1 MDIKLILL
9 VIFLPPL
16 LGLVIYRLI
25 HGVFEDILWQIYE
38 SEIKGFAGYI
48 NLWLGYFAMALV
60 ILFAIFSIFRFNLGI
75 YEPLSAIVTIFVLA
89 LIFMIRLQIVAKS
102 QQSFDILGIFIG
114 GSFLIIF
121 TNLLFYPDYL
131 TRIGAHLVLIEY
143 FLLFIKETIPYL
155 TFGSLSLTFLVE
167 PLIQSSLKKANI

>member
-16 LGLVIYRLI
+16 LGLVMYKLI
-25 HGVFEDILWQIYE
+25 HGFFEEIFWQINE

-48 NLWLGYFAMALV
+48 NLWLGYFVMALI
-60 ILFAIFSIFRFNLGI
+60 ILFAIFSVFRFDLGI

-89 LIFMIRLQIVAKS
+89 LIFMIRIQIVAKS
-102 QQSFDILGIFIG
+102 PQSFNILGIFIG

-121 TNLLFYPDYL
+121 TNLLLHPDYL
-131 TRIGAHLVLIEY
+131 TSIDAHFVLIEN
-143 FLLFIKETIPYL
+143 FLLFTEETGPYL

-167 PLIQSSLKKANI
+167 PLIQSFLKKANI